1 MDLPHLRPRRA
12 STWIHGDPT
21 MRDAVPRL
29 VSEAIGRPTLR
40 NIVRGPPGKVVGL
53 MFLVWLAT
61 AYALDRHGLRG
72 PRGRF
77 DAIVVAGCRVMP
89 DGRPSP
95 ALARRAALATQ
106 LWRDG
111 LAPRVVF
118 TGGVGD
124 HGGSE
129 ASVAASF
136 ARGLGLPGDAIVL
149 EERSTSTDENAAGAA
164 EVLDAAGLPRAR
176 ILVVTDSY
184 HVLRCE
190 RVFGR
195 RFAEVEGT
203 GSRGVPLARFRGAMR
218 EVPALI
224 AYAALGRL

>member
-1 MDLPHLRPRRA
+1 MREVVPEPLA
-12 STWIHGDPT
+12 SDSV
-21 MRDAVPRL
+21 R
-29 VSEAIGRPTLR
+29 RPTLR
-40 NIVRGPPGKVVGL
+40 SLFGGRPGKVAGL
-53 MFLVWLAT
+53 MFLVWLAA

-95 ALARRAALATQ
+95 ALARRAALATR

-129 ASVAASF
+129 ASVAAAF
-136 ARGLGLPGDAIVL
+136 ARGLGLPDEAILL

-164 EVLDAAGLPRAR
+164 EVLEAAGTPRER

-203 GSRGVPLARFRGAMR
+203 GSRSVPLARLRGAMR
-218 EVPALI
+218 EVPAVI